1 MTSKVFLFD
10 RYNYIYCS
18 DVKFVDNKYTGW
30 VENGAWHLTYDTST
44 SLLKSYIHQKDKVP
58 VLSHTTKLKWMCD
71 PIKGDYNTVI
81 ENAKERFENGEV
93 SNTILIE
100 QNDELEDEI
109 PF

>member
-1 MTSKVFLFD
+1 MTSKVFLFND
-10 RYNYIYCS
+10 KFLYCS
-18 DVKFVDNKYTGW
+18 NVKFSNDKYTGY
-30 VENGAWHLTYDTST
+30 VINGVWYLTYDTST

-58 VLSHTTKLKWMCD
+58 VSSHTTKLKWMCD
-71 PIKGDYNTVI
+71 SIKGDYNTVI

-100 QNDELEDEI
+100 QNYELNDET

>member
-1 MTSKVFLFD
+1 M
-10 RYNYIYCS
+10 RN
-18 DVKFVDNKYTGW
+18 YTGY
-30 VENGAWHLTYDTST
+30 VINGVWYLTYDTST
-44 SLLKSYIHQKDKVP
+44 FLLKSFRSNRDKVP
-58 VLSHTTKLKWMCD
+58 VSYSNDTKLIWMCD

-93 SNTILIE
+93 SNTIIIE